1 MADEGDHGDG
11 GVPHRRPEGASLLDR
26 GLHLIES
33 AALAL
38 SMLAITFAAS
48 VIFLSVLGRTVLG
61 RSVPDNVVLAENMMP
76 IIVALPLAYVAARRG
91 HIEVEVFT
99 NFLPPRGI
107 IVLNMFANLI
117 GLVIFGLIAW
127 SAWNVLGRD
136 WATGRFYEG
145 VLRIPQWP
153 AKAFFVAGLA
163 LFSLR
168 LALNFAED
176 AMRLAGR
183 KTVEN

>member
-1 MADEGDHGDG
+1 MEDESGI
-11 GVPHRRPEGASLLDR
+11 PHRRPEGTPLADR
-26 GLHLIES
+26 LMHWIET
-33 AALAL
+33 AALAV
-38 SMLAITFAAS
+38 SMLAIALAAMI
-48 VIFLSVLGRTVLG
+48 IFLTVAGRTFIG
-61 RSVPDNVVLAENMMP
+61 RSVPDSVILAENLMP
-76 IIVALPLAYVAARRG
+76 IIVTLPLAYVAARRG

-107 IVLNMFANLI
+107 FVLNMFANLV
-117 GLVIFGLIAW
+117 GLVVFGLITW

-163 LFSLR
+163 LFGLR
-168 LALNFAED
+168 LVLNFAED
-176 AMRLAGR
+176 AGKLFRR
-183 KTVEN
+183 RTTVG

>member
-1 MADEGDHGDG
+1 MEDESGI
-11 GVPHRRPEGASLLDR
+11 PHRRPAGSNLADR
-26 GLHLIES
+26 AMHAIET
-33 AALAL
+33 AALAV
-38 SMLAITFAAS
+38 SMLAIVFAALIIFLTVTGRTFVGRSIPDS
-48 VIFLSVLGRTVLG
+48 VI
-61 RSVPDNVVLAENMMP
+61 LAENLMP
-76 IIVALPLAYVAARRG
+76 IIVTLPLAYVAARRG

-107 IVLNMFANLI
+107 LVLTMLGNLVGLIV
-117 GLVIFGLIAW
+117 FGLIAW

-163 LFSLR
+163 LFGLR
-168 LALNFAED
+168 LALNFVED
-176 AMRLAGR
+176 ALKLFRRGAPSP
-183 KTVEN
+183 

>member
-1 MADEGDHGDG
+1 MKEDG
-11 GVPHRRPEGASLLDR
+11 GIPHRRPDSSGLADR
-26 GLHLIES
+26 LMHLIET
-33 AALAL
+33 AALAV
-38 SMLAITFAAS
+38 SMLAIVLAACIVFLT
-48 VIFLSVLGRTVLG
+48 VIGRTFVG
-61 RSVPDNVVLAENMMP
+61 RSIPDSVVLAENLMP
-76 IIVALPLAYVAARRG
+76 LIVTLPLAYVAARRG

-107 IVLNMFANLI
+107 LVLNMFANLV
-117 GLVIFGLIAW
+117 GLIVFGLIAW

-163 LFSLR
+163 LFGLR
-168 LALNFAED
+168 LVLNFIED
-176 AMRLAGR
+176 ARSLIGR
-183 KTVEN
+183 RTPAV

>member
-1 MADEGDHGDG
+1 MEDEDG
-11 GVPHRRPEGASLLDR
+11 IPHRRPAGASPVDR
-26 GLHLIES
+26 ALHAVET

-38 SMLAITFAAS
+38 AMLAIVFAAL
-48 VIFLSVLGRTVLG
+48 VIFLTVTGRTFVG
-61 RSVPDNVVLAENMMP
+61 RSVPDSVILAENLMP
-76 IIVALPLAYVAARRG
+76 IIVTLPLAYVAARRG

-99 NFLPPRGI
+99 NFLPPRGVL
-107 IVLNMFANLI
+107 VLNMFGNLV
-117 GLVIFGLIAW
+117 GLIVFGLIAW

-163 LFSLR
+163 LFGLR
-168 LALNFAED
+168 LVLNFVED
-176 AMRLAGR
+176 AIRLVRRDRAA
-183 KTVEN
+183 